1 MMRRFYVL
9 LALSLFLSGQATAA
23 TDTALI
29 KIKVGH
35 LVAIDLAPLFV
46 AKESSCFKDQ
56 GLDVETVFFASPG
69 DNNAALAGKVIDV
82 SINPFTLPFFA
93 ANSGVPIRVVA
104 SAGGWGVMEVVA
116 QGKLGLHSIGDVKAH
131 VQAKKPKLK
140 VGTLQGDTLELI
152 LTRAFDK
159 EGITDKDVD
168 IVYFNDLLSM
178 VEAFRSGQLDVLSH
192 IKPYTTDMVE
202 TRGATVL
209 TSNAQT
215 WSTTTPNSVASVLES
230 TVAQRKDVIVSY
242 LKGLQC
248 AADIINK
255 SPEKAAEIMSK
266 GNYFRVPP
274 PVLLA
279 SLKSAPAPVSF
290 TPDVAVI
297 QGVVDDLTKLGYIK
311 GNTKASDIFRLDILE
326 SIGK

>member
-1 MMRRFYVL
+1 MVRRFSVL
-9 LALSLFLSGQATAA
+9 LALSLFLSGQAVAA
-23 TDTALI
+23 NDKAPT

-46 AKESSCFKDQ
+46 AKETNCFKDQ
-56 GLDVETVFFASPG
+56 GLDVDTVFFASPG
-69 DNNAALAGKVIDV
+69 DNNAALAGKVVDV

-93 ANSGVPIRVVA
+93 ANSGVPIRVIA

-116 QGKLGLHSIGDVKAH
+116 QGKLGLHSIGDVKAY

-159 EGITDKDVD
+159 EGISDKDVD

-178 VEAFRSGQLDVLSH
+178 VEAFRSGQLDILSH

-202 TRGATVL
+202 TKGATVL

-230 TVAQRKDVIVSY
+230 TIAQRKDLVVAY

-255 SPEKAAEIMSK
+255 SPEKAAELMSK

-274 PVLLA
+274 AVLLA

-290 TPDVAVI
+290 MPDVAVI

-326 SIGK
+326 GIGK